1 MSGSV
6 LPVPPPAPV
15 DAGVALASAGAAWE
29 PQIVPL
35 IDRHRSGL
43 HLVRRCV
50 DLADLV
56 ALCRAG
62 LVSVAV
68 VSAGLARLDGD
79 EVARLRSAGVSV
91 LVIEDDA
98 HAGVALSWGVSDV
111 ATASTSPTTL
121 VERIAALADRR
132 GEDGASTRSSGDPD
146 RTDRADR
153 DGRGHAASAAADG
166 DTANGTAAS
175 PGTVVAVWGPTG
187 APGRSTVAAN
197 LAVEAATGGADTI
210 LVDADPAGGSLST
223 LLGILDEAPGLAAAC
238 RTAARGRL
246 DAPGLAA
253 HAVQVGERLRV
264 LTGATRP
271 DRWRELRPAA
281 LGAVLD
287 AARQGAELVVVD
299 LGAGLASGDG
309 GAGGPGVVAASV
321 LDAADVV
328 VVVGAADP
336 LGLLRLVHALDQL
349 AEHAPGQ
356 APVVVVNRLRESVVG
371 TRPGQQVRDA
381 LARFAG
387 VSAVQLLPDDPAG
400 TDRALRLGRPLAE
413 AAGSSR
419 LRAAIAELSRL
430 VAPANPVPPPP
441 RGRRRGRRSVP
452 STG

>member
-29 PQIVPL
+29 PQLVPL

-79 EVARLRSAGVSV
+79 EVARLRSSGVSV

-111 ATASTSPTTL
+111 ATASTPPTTL
-121 VERIAALADRR
+121 VERIAALADRL

-146 RTDRADR
+146 RADRA
-153 DGRGHAASAAADG
+153 GRGDEASAAADG
-166 DTANGTAAS
+166 HSVDGHAAS
-175 PGTVVAVWGPTG
+175 PGTVVAIWGPTG

-210 LVDADPAGGSLST
+210 LVDADPAGGSIST

-299 LGAGLASGDG
+299 LGAGIASGDG

-349 AEHAPGQ
+349 AEHAPAQ

-430 VAPANPVPPPP
+430 VAPGNPAPPPP

-452 STG
+452 SLG

>member
-1 MSGSV
+1 MSGSA

-29 PQIVPL
+29 PQLVPL

-79 EVARLRSAGVSV
+79 EVARLRSSGVSV

-111 ATASTSPTTL
+111 ATASTPPTTL
-121 VERIAALADRR
+121 VERIAALADRL

-146 RTDRADR
+146 RA
-153 DGRGHAASAAADG
+153 GRGDEASAAADG
-166 DTANGTAAS
+166 HAAS

-210 LVDADPAGGSLST
+210 LVDADPAGGSIST

-349 AEHAPGQ
+349 AEHAPAQ

-430 VAPANPVPPPP
+430 VAPGNPAPPPP

-452 STG
+452 SLG

>member
-6 LPVPPPAPV
+6 LPVPGPAPV

-29 PQIVPL
+29 PQVVPL

-79 EVARLRSAGVSV
+79 EVARLRSSGVSV

-111 ATASTSPTTL
+111 ATASTPPTTL
-121 VERIAALADRR
+121 VERIAALADRN
-132 GEDGASTRSSGDPD
+132 GELGASTRAGDDTDRGD
-146 RTDRADR
+146 RTSAD
-153 DGRGHAASAAADG
+153 ADG
-166 DTANGTAAS
+166 QDAHGTAGF

-197 LAVEAATGGADTI
+197 LAVEAAIGGADTV
-210 LVDADPAGGSLST
+210 LVDADPAGGALST

-287 AARQGAELVVVD
+287 AARQGTDLVVVD
-299 LGAGLASGDG
+299 LGAGLASGEG
-309 GAGGPGVVAASV
+309 GAAGPAVVAASV
-321 LDAADVV
+321 LDAAEVV

-356 APVVVVNRLRESVVG
+356 TPVVVVNRLRESVVG

-387 VSAVQLLPDDPAG
+387 ISSVNLLPDDPAAA
-400 TDRALRLGRPLAE
+400 DRALRLGRPLAE
-413 AAGSSR
+413 AAGSSQ
-419 LRAAIAELSRL
+419 LRAAIAELSRQ
-430 VAPANPVPPPP
+430 VAPAGGASPPPP

-452 STG
+452 SLG